1 MIEQEMQKLQNR
13 MVENIQ
19 DYFDTYNWME
29 RS

>member
-19 DYFDTYNWME
+19 DYFDRYDWME